1 MNVAKKYNVK
11 LIPLTDIYI
20 GSGKDIEAYEYT
32 VKDRYMYRI
41 DMSEVFDKMSNSERE
56 NFCKILKKNNLF
68 NIRSWIYNNYREEW
82 GYIYKERVSS
92 DF

>member
-32 VKDRYMYRI
+32 VKDKYMYRI
-41 DMSEVFDKMSNSERE
+41 CLLYTSPSPRDQA
-56 NFCKILKKNNLF
+56 
-68 NIRSWIYNNYREEW
+68 
-82 GYIYKERVSS
+82 
-92 DF
+92 